1 MASVSLLKSGILY
14 FKLLYENS
22 APRML
27 RLLAWP
33 ILCAMLFVLT
43 SCSNFDKEFT
53 VYSANT
59 TIEVYTDGSA
69 FVSEH
74 FDILVK
80 KAENYG
86 GVYVDIPQ
94 RFTDG
99 SGGVHWRDFELAAAR
114 LDGIDEYYS
123 KENNVPGYSVYIG
136 REHCK
141 SCSADLPTGV
151 TKIQIAYW
159 LGRLVRQEGDR
170 EVLFLPAYMGRV
182 HGEGAKKTLTL
193 KLPPG
198 GTLRP
203 SQQDRAAAYDI
214 TRSAPNEIFI
224 SIPAGKADRNLP
236 DIEIEYLAGTFVIVT
251 SGDRVRWWLS
261 DHLLPSISILGP
273 LIASLFVLI
282 RLGQGWRLPAPSIAV
297 DGKKTESISPALAA
311 YVFWNWKPD
320 AAKAAFMASVCHLAT
335 KRLLRISGLGENAEA
350 SDLSARQVRKKGK
363 VARARWYGLPA
374 VTRSV
379 FGRIEGEPPTGDRRT
394 VVHALYGF
402 ERDLHQIV
410 AEEYRKVRGGADRA
424 ALKTSAAILVLGIAT
439 AYLSGLLIFSAA
451 ICGILFIVF
460 LVVAMF
466 RHPERF
472 PVATGTSEQFK
483 QAISLFVGLPAILI
497 VALGYIGMTEVIGE
511 QQPYLVAILLHVVG
525 IIGVLAMLRMP
536 TSKQRQMRN
545 NILSL
550 HPYFHGE
557 IDGPPM
563 SIECY
568 EHHLPF
574 AVALG
579 VEQRWTE
586 RFNLW
591 RESEKMDAYAPDWRI
606 SS

>member
-1 MASVSLLKSGILY
+1 
-14 FKLLYENS
+14 
-22 APRML
+22 ML

-94 RFTDG
+94 RFTDA

-114 LDGIDEYYS
+114 RDGIDEYYF

-136 REHCK
+136 TKHCK
-141 SCSADLPTGV
+141 GCSADLLTGV
-151 TKIQIAYW
+151 TKIQIVYW

-182 HGEGAKKTLTL
+182 HGQGAKKTLTL

-198 GTLRP
+198 GTVRP
-203 SQQDRAAAYDI
+203 SRQDRAAAYAI
-214 TRSAPNEIFI
+214 TRSAPNEILV
-224 SIPAGKADRNLP
+224 SIPVGNADRKLP
-236 DIEIEYLAGTFVIVT
+236 DIEIEYPAGTFVTVT
-251 SGDRVRWWLS
+251 SGERVQWWLS
-261 DHLLPSISILGP
+261 DHLLPFISILGP
-273 LIASLFVLI
+273 LIAGLFVLI

-297 DGKKTESISPALAA
+297 DSKKMESISPALAA

-320 AAKAAFMASVCHLAT
+320 TAKAAFMASVCHLAM
-335 KRLLRISGLGENAEA
+335 KRLLRISGLAENAEA

-363 VARARWYGLPA
+363 VARARWYRLPA

-379 FGRIEGEPPTGDRRT
+379 FGRIEGERPVNDRRT
-394 VVHALYGF
+394 VVYALYGF
-402 ERDLHQIV
+402 EPDLHQIV

-424 ALKTSAAILVLGIAT
+424 ALATSATILALGIAT

-460 LVVAMF
+460 LVVTMF

-511 QQPYLVAILLHVVG
+511 QQPYLAAILLHIAG
-525 IIGVLAMLRMP
+525 IIAVLAMLRMP
-536 TSKQRQMRN
+536 TSKQRQIRN

-550 HPYFHGE
+550 HRYFHGE